1 MEHEQA
7 LLCIIAPMDRP
18 AGYLPRIVDAEL
30 DLLLSGLPAISIEGL
45 KGVGKTETAAR
56 RSRTIHR
63 LDDPDRRAVIA
74 GDPRSVVEGEPPVL
88 IDEWQ
93 RLPES
98 WDRVRRAVDADRRP
112 GRFLLTGSASL
123 RPGQTHSGA
132 GRIVTVRMRPLTLS
146 ERARATPTVSLAAL
160 LSGTRPPIT
169 GATRL
174 ALADY
179 VDEVL
184 ASGLPGL
191 QGTTER
197 LRRAELD
204 GFLERMVEADIPEAG
219 RPVRDPVALRSWLR
233 AYAAAISTTAT
244 FETLRAAAT
253 SSRGDHPAR
262 TTIQAYL
269 DTLTRLWLIDPVPG
283 WLPTGSHLKRLT
295 TPAKHQLADPALAAR
310 LVGATRETLLGGAS
324 VEPAI
329 PRDGVYL
336 RALFES
342 LVSLEVRV
350 GAQAADARVAHL
362 RTMSGEREIDLIV
375 ERPDARV
382 LAIEVKLARNVGDG
396 DVRHLRWL
404 QAQLGDQLLDSV
416 VVTTGPTA
424 YRRQDGIAV
433 VPAALLGP

>member
-1 MEHEQA
+1 M
-7 LLCIIAPMDRP
+7 APMVQSS
-18 AGYLPRIVDAEL
+18 GYLRRIIDGEL
-30 DLLLSGLPAISIEGL
+30 DLVLSGLPAISIEGL

-56 RSRTIHR
+56 RARTIHR
-63 LDDPDRRAVIA
+63 LDDPDQLSVIA
-74 GDPRSVVEGEPPVL
+74 GDPRSVVSGEPPIL

-93 RLPES
+93 RLPDS

-112 GRFLLTGSASL
+112 GRFLLTGSAAL

-132 GRIVTVRMRPLTLS
+132 GRIVTLRMRPLTLS
-146 ERARATPTVSLAAL
+146 ERARETPTVSLAGL
-160 LSGTRPPIT
+160 LSGARPPIT
-169 GATRL
+169 GTTGL

-179 VDEVL
+179 VDEIL
-184 ASGLPGL
+184 ASGLPGRH
-191 QGTTER
+191 GTTER
-197 LRRAELD
+197 LRRIELD
-204 GFLERMVEADIPEAG
+204 GFIDRMVEADIPEAG
-219 RPVRDPVALRSWLR
+219 RPVRDQVAFRSWLR

-262 TTIQAYL
+262 TTTQNYL
-269 DTLTRLWLIDPVPG
+269 DALTRLWLVDPLPG

-310 LVGATRETLLGGAS
+310 LVGATRETLLSGAP
-324 VEPAI
+324 VRPAV
-329 PRDGVYL
+329 PRDGAYL
-336 RALFES
+336 GALFES
-342 LVSLEVRV
+342 LVCLEVRV

-362 RTMSGEREIDLIV
+362 RTMSGDREVDLIV
-375 ERPDARV
+375 EGQDARV

-404 QAQLGDQLLDSV
+404 QAQLGDQVLDSV

-424 YRRQDGIAV
+424 YRRKDGIAV